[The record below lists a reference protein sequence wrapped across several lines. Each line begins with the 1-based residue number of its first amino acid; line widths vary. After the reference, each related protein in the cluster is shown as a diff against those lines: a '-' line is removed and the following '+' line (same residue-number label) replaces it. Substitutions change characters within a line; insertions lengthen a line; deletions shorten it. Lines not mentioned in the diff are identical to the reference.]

1 MVSSMQ
7 VCRPALSS
15 SKKLSQF
22 AFGITTVMLLSA
34 CGAEGLEG
42 VGTATNGQP
51 DNTIVP
57 TVSAATPDNNSSE
70 SNAFTAQRLDDG
82 SMLLDWPGDPA
93 AVKYLVVIDGDVVAE
108 LPASTT
114 SFVAVADTG
123 TLENSNIQILA
134 QDASDTLTPWVN
146 NPTIVQTSEQPQ
158 TEQTGTIVTTASTD
172 SPAQEPDT
180 GGSTQPTSP
189 ISIIESSTDNA
200 RIINPAP
207 STPEPTDV
215 AEAVA
220 EVETQ
225 SPVEQLT
232 TDIPP
237 AAALPEV
244 SGPQTEAENPA
255 PVEVIDETPTGEE
268 EPAEE
273 EPTTEQLLTEEEP
286 VNVAPDI
293 TNTSYNCDPLIESVA
308 FSVGDSDFF
317 TLQISDESLLTLS
330 YAADSSK
337 EDIVSV
343 TVDENGIF
351 TVTALQAGD
360 SYLWLTAEDDNGLQ
374 DEFELH
380 VIVQD

>member
-1 MVSSMQ
+1 MQ
-7 VCRPALSS
+7 ICRPALSS

-42 VGTATNGQP
+42 VGTETNGQP

-57 TVSAATPDNNSSE
+57 TVSAATPDNNSGE

-82 SMLLDWPGDPA
+82 SMLLDWPSDPA
-93 AVKYLVVIDGDVVAE
+93 AVMYLVVIDGDVVAE

-146 NPTIVQTSEQPQ
+146 NPTIIQTSEQPQ

-189 ISIIESSTDNA
+189 VSIIESSTDNA
-200 RIINPAP
+200 PIINPAP
-207 STPEPTDV
+207 STPETTDV

-220 EVETQ
+220 EAETQ

-237 AAALPEV
+237 AAALPQV

-255 PVEVIDETPTGEE
+255 PVEVIDEVEVEVEGPADNGQSSGDNTPTLGEEPTDGQSPTGGENPIDSEPPVDGDLPIDSHVDGELPVDADTPVDGETPTGKL
-268 EPAEE
+268 PSMAKLQSMAK
-273 EPTTEQLLTEEEP
+273 PLSTVKLRSILKRLLTVKLP
-286 VNVAPDI
+286 SI
-293 TNTSYNCDPLIESVA
+293 LKR
-308 FSVGDSDFF
+308 
-317 TLQISDESLLTLS
+317 LR
-330 YAADSSK
+330 
-337 EDIVSV
+337 
-343 TVDENGIF
+343 
-351 TVTALQAGD
+351 
-360 SYLWLTAEDDNGLQ
+360 
-374 DEFELH
+374 
-380 VIVQD
+380 